1 MSVSLVEVLLTTFA
15 FSFNPPDNQKQLAV
29 NFARLF
35 DAFLF
40 RHIFSRIFW
49 GGRKMGKRKKIQNK
63 VEVWGQR
70 KVGRLFKLTT

>member
-40 RHIFSRIFW
+40 RHILSRIFW
-49 GGRKMGKRKKIQNK
+49 GGAEKWGKEKKTK
-63 VEVWGQR
+63 
-70 KVGRLFKLTT
+70 

>member
-1 MSVSLVEVLLTTFA
+1 VVAVSVSLVEVLLTTFA

-49 GGRKMGKRKKIQNK
+49 GGQKNGEKKKNTK
-63 VEVWGQR
+63 
-70 KVGRLFKLTT
+70 